1 MIGIDNKGLCNLHE
15 LRIDKLEKK
24 IDKVTE
30 DIENIKEKVSDN
42 ETNNARY
49 QEIISSFDK
58 RFEQVEK
65 CLESVVS
72 ELKSISTSITDIRA
86 RSELGDERLKDKLDG
101 NLKGHIANNKE
112 LYAIITTLITLL
124 SYVIKNWR

>member
-1 MIGIDNKGLCNLHE
+1 MGIDDKELCELHE
-15 LRIDKLEKK
+15 MRIGKCEKE
-24 IDKVTE
+24 IDRIIE
-30 DIENIKEKVSDN
+30 DIKFIKEKVSDN

-49 QEIISSFDK
+49 QEIISNFDK

-65 CLESVVS
+65 GLDSVVS

-124 SYVIKNWR
+124 SYVVKNWG

>member
-1 MIGIDNKGLCNLHE
+1 MRIGDKKMCNLHE
-15 LRIDKLEKK
+15 LRINNLEQEVGK
-24 IDKVTE
+24 IAGE
-30 DIENIKEKVSDN
+30 IEQIKEKVANN

-65 CLESVVS
+65 GLDSVVK
-72 ELKSISTSITDIRA
+72 ELRTISTSITDIRA
-86 RSELGDERLKDKLDG
+86 RSELGDERLKDKLDS

-124 SYVIKNWR
+124 SYVIKNWG

>member
-1 MIGIDNKGLCNLHE
+1 MRIGDKKMCNLHE
-15 LRIDKLEKK
+15 LRINNLEQEVGK
-24 IDKVTE
+24 IAGE
-30 DIENIKEKVSDN
+30 IEQIKEKVANN

-65 CLESVVS
+65 GLDSVVK
-72 ELKSISTSITDIRA
+72 ELRTISTSITDIRA
-86 RSELGDERLKDKLDG
+86 RSELGDERLKDKLDS